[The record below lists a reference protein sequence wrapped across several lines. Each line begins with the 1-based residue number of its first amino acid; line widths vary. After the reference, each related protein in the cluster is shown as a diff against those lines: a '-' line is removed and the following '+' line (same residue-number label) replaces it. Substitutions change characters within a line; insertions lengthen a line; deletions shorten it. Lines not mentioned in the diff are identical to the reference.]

1 MKTHLQTSNSSND
14 RLPTIGIDI
23 GRVIISGDHHPDGS
37 DTSFFSGNDTQLFA
51 TPMVPDAFTAI
62 AELVERF
69 HGRAWLV
76 SKCGSNV
83 AARSTR
89 WLDHH
94 GFWVTTGIS
103 PESVRFC
110 RERRQKAGIAQ
121 ELGITHFVDDKPD
134 VIASLAGSVE
144 HRYLFG
150 PQNRSAPA
158 GSRHTPD
165 WVTVL
170 GTVKATLDRVSPAV
184 VISTRAC
191 QT

>member
-1 MKTHLQTSNSSND
+1 MKTHLQTSNSNPN

-37 DTSFFSGNDTQLFA
+37 DTSFFSGNDNQLFA

-62 AELVERF
+62 AELVEHF

-83 AARSTR
+83 AARSNR
-89 WLDHH
+89 WLGHH
-94 GFWVTTGIS
+94 GFWDMTGIS
-103 PESVRFC
+103 PDSVRFC

-121 ELGITHFVDDKPD
+121 ELGITHFVDDKSD
-134 VIASLAGSVE
+134 VIASLAGIVE

-150 PQNRSAPA
+150 PQNRPAPS
-158 GSRHTPD
+158 GSTHTPD
-165 WVTVL
+165 WVNVVRTIE
-170 GTVKATLDRVSPAV
+170 ATLERGSLGE
-184 VISTRAC
+184 
-191 QT
+191 